1 LSSFESMINY
11 FYQTLNPISFKSLDN
26 YNYILAKIQVFIRK
40 FYYNEL
46 LKGTILFLTIGLLY
60 LIFTLFIEYFLWLK
74 PFYRTLLFWLF
85 ITIEIA
91 LLVRFILFPI
101 FKLLG
106 IKKGITLTDAA
117 KLIGIHFPEIDDKL
131 LNTIQLHDTNQVS
144 ELFLVSIDQKASN
157 LKPFSFQNAIDF
169 KYNKKY
175 IKYLMIPVTI
185 WLLFYLSGN
194 NIFTSSYHRL
204 VHHRTEFI
212 PPSPFAFELK
222 NTQLSVLEGGNILL
236 QVSINGKTIPEEAY
250 IVLDDQKYFLQKQ
263 DQNSYTYQL
272 NDLNKNT
279 QFHFEANEVIS
290 NDYEILVIPVPQIQS
305 IKLFLHYPSH
315 LKKPDEII
323 ENTGNATI
331 PEGSQITWDIKTL
344 HTSEVTMRDSINR
357 YAFSYHEST
366 QNYLLKRVIL
376 DNYQYSI
383 TSSNIQLKDYEN
395 LPFSIT
401 VLKDVFPEIHI
412 ETDIDSLKFGEA
424 HFVGRL
430 SDDYGIQK
438 LQVVYYPIQKP
449 DQISIKIIPIT
460 PSTITDFYFLFPSN
474 LNLTEGTDYE
484 FYFQVFDND
493 VVNRF
498 KSTKSK
504 TYSYFKDSELQLQDK
519 ILLQQ
524 EKNIDDIDK
533 LLHKQ
538 EKNQQEIDAFQKQMQ
553 NKSDIKFNEKQKVQQ
568 LLLRQQQY
576 EEMMQRKTEN
586 LKENLEKQ
594 NETTNPYLNEK
605 KEEIQKRID
614 EFKQSEEQKKLLEEL
629 QKLSDKLKK
638 EDLLDK
644 IQKLSANNKQKEK
657 SLEQLLELTKRFY
670 VEQKAQQ
677 ISEKLA
683 DLALK
688 QEKLKESDTN
698 TKTNQDKLNE
708 EFKKIQEDLKEM
720 NQQNMELKEPMKLDE
735 QKPEQEAVKQDM
747 EQASK
752 QLDAN
757 QKQNAQK
764 KQQAAANIMKQMSKN
779 MQSMLM
785 EMEGDTIDEDIAS
798 LRRIIE
804 NLITF
809 SYQQENLLNDLSKES
824 QSVTNLSTNLRKQ
837 NTLKTY
843 FEQIDDSLFTLA
855 MRQAKLSSRINE
867 YVANAKYYLAESN
880 ESLSENQISKTR
892 SNQQF
897 VMTAANDL
905 AAMLASLL
913 DNLQNLPPA
922 MGQGKGKGSGQS
934 FSLPDIIQKQGEL
947 KEKMQSKIQN
957 GQQQGDQQGENQGK
971 KGEEKGKHGEN
982 GKQGQQGNQ
991 GNNTNGEQQSKELF
1005 EIYKQ
1010 QSMLR
1015 EALEKQLE
1023 NLKGAGLE
1031 IQTNNVLK
1039 QMENLEK
1046 MLLEKGITKEVL
1058 SKIMSM
1064 EHELLKL
1071 KNAAYE
1077 QGMEEK
1083 RISNTNKEVFN
1094 APAPKYLEEFYKKL
1108 NQLELLNREPLPFQP
1123 QINQKVNRYFQK

>member
-1 LSSFESMINY
+1 M
-11 FYQTLNPISFKSLDN
+11 DN
-26 YNYILAKIQVFIRK
+26 YHYILTKIHAFIRK

-60 LIFTLFIEYFLWLK
+60 FIFTLFIEYFLWLK
-74 PFYRTLLFWLF
+74 PLFRTLLFWLF

-91 LLVRFILFPI
+91 LLVRFIFFPI
-101 FKLLG
+101 FKLFG
-106 IKKGITLTDAA
+106 IRKGINLTEAA
-117 KLIGIHFPEIDDKL
+117 TLIGIHFPEIDDKL
-131 LNTIQLHDTNQVS
+131 LNTIQLHDTNQIS
-144 ELFLVSIDQKASN
+144 ELVLASIDQKASN

-169 KYNKKY
+169 KSNKKY
-175 IKYLMIPVTI
+175 VKYLMIPITI
-185 WLLFYLSGN
+185 WLLFYISGN
-194 NIFTSSYHRL
+194 NIFTGSYYRL
-204 VHHRTEFI
+204 VHHQTEFI
-212 PPSPFAFELK
+212 PPALFTFELK
-222 NTQLSVLEGGNILL
+222 NTQTSVLEGGNMLL
-236 QVSINGKTIPEEAY
+236 QVSINGKTIPDEAY
-250 IVLDDQKYFLQKQ
+250 IVLNNQKYFLQKQ
-263 DQNSYTYQL
+263 DQNTYTYQL
-272 NDLNKNT
+272 SDIKSNT
-279 QFHFEANEVIS
+279 LFHFEANEVIS
-290 NDYEILVIPVPQIQS
+290 KEYEISVIPVPQIQS
-305 IKLFLHYPSH
+305 LKLFLHYPSH
-315 LKKPDEII
+315 LKKTDEVI
-323 ENTGNATI
+323 ENTGHATI
-331 PEGSQITWDIKTL
+331 PEGTQITWNIKTL
-344 HTSEVTMRDSINR
+344 NTSEVSLHDSINR
-357 YAFSYHEST
+357 YAFSYHETT
-366 QNYLLKRVIL
+366 QNFLLKRTIL
-376 DNYQYSI
+376 DNYQYFI
-383 TSSNIQLKDYEN
+383 TTSNKELKDYEN

-401 VLKDVFPEIHI
+401 VLKDAFPEMQI
-412 ETDIDSLKFGEA
+412 ETDIDSLKYGEA

-449 DQISIKIIPIT
+449 EQKVIKIIPIT
-460 PSTITDFYFLFPSN
+460 PSTITDFYFSFPSY
-474 LNLTEGTDYE
+474 LNLLEGTDYE

-493 VVNRF
+493 GINHF

-504 TYSYFKDSELQLQDK
+504 TYSYFKDSELQLQEK
-519 ILLQQ
+519 LLLQQ
-524 EKNIDDIDK
+524 ENNIQDIDK
-533 LLHKQ
+533 LLQKQ
-538 EKNQQEIDAFQKQMQ
+538 EKNQKELDAFQKQMQ
-553 NKSDIKFNEKQKVQQ
+553 NKSDIKFNEKQQVLQ
-568 LLLRQQQY
+568 LLQRQQQY
-576 EEMMQRKTEN
+576 EEMMQRKTDN
-586 LKENLEKQ
+586 LKETIEKQ
-594 NETTNPYLNEK
+594 NETKNPILNEK

-614 EFKQSEEQKKLLEEL
+614 ELNQSEEQKKLLDEL
-629 QKLSDKLKK
+629 QKLADKLKK
-638 EDLLDK
+638 EDLLNK

-683 DLALK
+683 ELAQQ
-688 QEKLKESDTN
+688 QEKLKESETN
-698 TKTNQDKLNE
+698 TKEKQDKLNDD
-708 EFKKIQEDLKEM
+708 FKKIQEDLKEM
-720 NQQNMELKEPMKLDE
+720 NQQNMELKDPMKLDE

-764 KQQAAANIMKQMSKN
+764 KQQAAANKMKQMSKN
-779 MQSMLM
+779 MQSMMM
-785 EMEGDTIDEDIAS
+785 EMEGESIDEDIAS

-843 FEQIDDSLFTLA
+843 FEHIDDSLYTLA
-855 MRQAKLSSRINE
+855 MRQVKLSPRINE
-867 YVANAKYYLAESN
+867 YVANAQYYLEESN

-905 AAMLASLL
+905 ASMLASLL
-913 DNLQNLPPA
+913 DNLQNPPPA

-947 KEKMQSKIQN
+947 KDKMQGKMPN
-957 GQQQGDQQGENQGK
+957 GQQQGDQQGEKQGA
-971 KGEEKGKHGEN
+971 KGEKEGTQGE
-982 GKQGQQGNQ
+982 QGTQ
-991 GNNTNGEQQSKELF
+991 GNNSNGEKQSKELF

-1023 NLKGAGLE
+1023 NLKGVGLE
-1031 IQTNNVLK
+1031 MQTNSVLK
-1039 QMENLEK
+1039 QMENLEQ

-1083 RISNTNKEVFN
+1083 RVSNTNKVEFN
-1094 APAPKYLEEFYKKL
+1094 APAPKYIEEFYKKL
-1108 NQLELLNREPLPFQP
+1108 NQQELLNREPLPFQP